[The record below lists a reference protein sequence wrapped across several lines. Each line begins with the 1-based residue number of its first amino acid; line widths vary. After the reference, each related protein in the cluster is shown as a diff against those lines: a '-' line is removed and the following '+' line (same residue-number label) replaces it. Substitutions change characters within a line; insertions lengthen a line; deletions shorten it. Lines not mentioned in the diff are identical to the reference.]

1 MKRECN
7 NCTKCC
13 EGWLTTTV
21 RNTNIYPGN
30 PCKFIEI
37 GKGCTIYS
45 ERPKDPCITYK
56 CAWLTEEDIP
66 EWMKPDKINAIID
79 YRYVNNIKYLCVN
92 EAGEVLRSDVLTQLF
107 LYAIN
112 NNLNFL
118 WRVKGGTNYIG
129 STQFLEEMKK
139 ELKKIN

>member
-1 MKRECN
+1 MKRECGE
-7 NCTKCC
+7 CTKCC

-21 RNTNIYPGN
+21 KTKNIYPGN
-30 PCKFIEI
+30 PCKFVAI

-45 ERPKDPCITYK
+45 ERPRDPCITYK

-118 WRVKGGTNYIG
+118 WKVKSGINYIG
-129 STQFLEEMKK
+129 SAQFLEEMKK
-139 ELKKIN
+139 ELEKK